1 MPASTLNLCH
11 PEAQRI
17 STSAGISDL
26 HRDRV
31 IISHP
36 SSALYPTGV
45 RPQIPPLFG
54 RFEYNHQDNKPS
66 ESNQMRNIK
75 PIPTIFSLFFI
86 LSLFACQA
94 EPAISLPTEPAAGV
108 TPAQTAQV
116 TTATEPTPL
125 PTETSEPAVYVY
137 QPDAELPSALNQ
149 QIEQQNLNQPQG
161 TANEIAYT
169 FAFSDTNP
177 IGNWVYALTAPFPTV
192 TDEVSASWLQNL
204 WQGQPEDEVT
214 TLLVSEDDLPALTSI
229 LGQPGETVLTVP
241 EDQILE
247 TAWTTQ
253 NTWAVI
259 PVEEIEPRWKV
270 LVIDGQS
277 PIHKDF
283 DADQYAL
290 NALISASPV
299 ESGESFSLPPELSD
313 LRLTNLD
320 SSKITTVMLTGVTAL
335 VRATAVGMD
344 ERGVLVPGENIAA
357 VMQEADILHI
367 SNEVPFAENCPP
379 HTLGDYLVF
388 CTPESYMDLLR
399 SVGTDVVEL
408 TGDHFQ
414 DYGTEGMLYT
424 LELYAN
430 EGWPVYGGG
439 KDIFDAR
446 KPVKLEV
453 NGNKIAFI
461 GCNAKSANFAQAS
474 ETSSGA
480 YHCDMDYMAQA
491 VQELKAEGYLP
502 IVTFQ
507 HEERYLWSPNAQ
519 MVRDFDIVAEAG
531 AVIVSGSQS
540 HVPHYA
546 EFYGSTFLHYGL
558 GNLFFDQYG
567 IADNTDIGFL
577 DRHVFYEGKYL
588 GVELIPIQFIDK
600 VQPRLMTAEEK
611 AETLTI
617 MFDTMRMWWKDE
629 NNQPVMP
636 SWK

>member
-1 MPASTLNLCH
+1 M
-11 PEAQRI
+11 
-17 STSAGISDL
+17 
-26 HRDRV
+26 
-31 IISHP
+31 
-36 SSALYPTGV
+36 
-45 RPQIPPLFG
+45 
-54 RFEYNHQDNKPS
+54 
-66 ESNQMRNIK
+66 
-75 PIPTIFSLFFI
+75 
-86 LSLFACQA
+86 
-94 EPAISLPTEPAAGV
+94 TE
-108 TPAQTAQV
+108 
-116 TTATEPTPL
+116 
-125 PTETSEPAVYVY
+125 
-137 QPDAELPSALNQ
+137 
-149 QIEQQNLNQPQG
+149 
-161 TANEIAYT
+161 
-169 FAFSDTNP
+169 
-177 IGNWVYALTAPFPTV
+177 
-192 TDEVSASWLQNL
+192 EVSSTWLQNL
-204 WQGQPEDEVT
+204 WRGEPQDQIQ
-214 TLLVSEDDLPALTSI
+214 TLLIGRESLPALTS
-229 LGQPGETVLTVP
+229 LFGEPAVNI
-241 EDQILE
+241 QIFANDKLLE
-247 TAWTTQ
+247 SAWTTQ

-259 PVEEIEPRWKV
+259 PFEELEPRWKV
-270 LVIDGQS
+270 MKIDGQS

-283 DADQYAL
+283 DAANYVLSAP
-290 NALISASPV
+290 ISPILV
-299 ESGESFSLPPELSD
+299 DSGESFSLPAEFSD
-313 LRLTNLD
+313 LHLKNLD

-344 ERGVLVPGENIAA
+344 QRGVLVPGEQIAD
-357 VMQEADILHI
+357 VMQDADILHI
-367 SNEVPFAENCPP
+367 SNEVPFAEECPP
-379 HTLGDYLVF
+379 HTMGGYLVF
-388 CTPESYMDLLR
+388 CTPESYMELLR
-399 SVGTDVVEL
+399 YVGTDVVEL

-414 DYGTEGMLYT
+414 DYGEAGMLYT

-446 KPVKLEV
+446 TPVKLDV

-461 GCNAKSANFAQAS
+461 GCNAKSPNFAQAS
-474 ETSSGA
+474 ETTTGA

-519 MVRDFDIVAEAG
+519 MIRDFNIVAEAG

-546 EFYGSTFLHYGL
+546 EFYGNTFLHYGL

-567 IADNTDIGFL
+567 IVENTDIGFL
-577 DRHVFYEGKYL
+577 DRHIFYDGRYL

-636 SWK
+636 DWK